1 MFDLKYKISSIFSHF
16 LHMARTK
23 AGAKFRLG
31 KHVVC
36 STVVG
41 TPDGTFVSSVKGTVV
56 KANAGRVTV
65 AFATAGCGSS
75 AAFEC
80 GADGCW
86 RDPRSGAVLHLYD
99 PSQVYPFEN

>member
-1 MFDLKYKISSIFSHF
+1 
-16 LHMARTK
+16 MARNK
-23 AGAKFRLG
+23 AGAKFRRG
-31 KHVVC
+31 KHVVS

-56 KANAGRVTV
+56 KADAGRITV

-75 AAFEC
+75 AVFEC

-86 RDPRSGAVLHLYD
+86 RDKHSGAVLHLYD
-99 PSQVYPFEN
+99 PSQVYPLKIRF